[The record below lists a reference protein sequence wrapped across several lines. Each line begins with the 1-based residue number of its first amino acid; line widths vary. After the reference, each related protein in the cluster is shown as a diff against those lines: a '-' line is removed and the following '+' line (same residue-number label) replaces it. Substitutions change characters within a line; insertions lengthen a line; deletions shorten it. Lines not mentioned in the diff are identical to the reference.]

1 VKRLTSEERNK
12 ALQIAEDL
20 KIWSS
25 ARGVEDDPYVTQ
37 LQNDLTQGEN
47 LEFWASSNP
56 IDLLPTPIKTEV
68 VKLQVIARYISIVR
82 NVLIFLPVAL
92 TWYAI
97 GQATIAFQIY
107 VGSTGI
113 TTANF
118 LDFWQNGYGILAD
131 KWRIGEIAVLDFQIV
146 MGVIV
151 ISLVAG
157 IFQVMATSKDA
168 TLDLQYDEERS
179 QLALQISRFLYPFR
193 SVSSR
198 DDIDGLLRDI
208 KSAGQS
214 LLETSK
220 NLNKASSSLLKL
232 NLESKKSITDVKKSL
247 EKNNQIVKVI
257 SSESK
262 KSSASNKNLVNSIKQ
277 LQKSLLRR
285 K

>member
-1 VKRLTSEERNK
+1 MKRLTSEERNK

-220 NLNKASSSLLKL
+220 NLNKASATLLKL
-232 NLESKKSITDVKKSL
+232 NLDSRKSITDVKKSL